1 MLLQNIN
8 KKLIF
13 KILGVFF
20 MVVGIIG
27 IFLPIFPTTP
37 FVLLSAYLFFNSSP
51 RLFMILIKNRLVGL
65 PLYTFVTYKSISLRS
80 KLIGVLFLWTSGTVS
95 MFFIDLFYVKLVMF
109 IVFAAVTFHIFS
121 FRNLTDAEKKQASK
135 NYNRRFRNKRKCSK
149 QASEK

>member
-1 MLLQNIN
+1 MN
-8 KKLIF
+8 KKVVF
-13 KILGVFF
+13 KVLGIFF

-27 IFLPIFPTTP
+27 IFLPVFPTTP

-80 KLIGVLFLWTSGTVS
+80 KFIGVLFLWISGTVS

-109 IVFAAVTFHIFS
+109 LVFIAVTFHIFS
-121 FRNLTDAEKKQASK
+121 FRNLTDEEKKQAAR
-135 NYNRRFRNKRKCSK
+135 NYNKRFRSKRKYRK
-149 QASEK
+149 

>member
-1 MLLQNIN
+1 MQLKNFN

-51 RLFMILIKNRLVGL
+51 RLFMILINNRLVGL

-109 IVFAAVTFHIFS
+109 IVFTAVTFHILS
-121 FRNLTDAEKKQASK
+121 FRNLTDEEKKQACE
-135 NYNRRFRNKRKCSK
+135 NYKKRFRKKRKCK
-149 QASEK
+149 K

>member
-1 MLLQNIN
+1 MQLKNFN

-37 FVLLSAYLFFNSSP
+37 FVLLAAYLFFNSSP
-51 RLFMILIKNRLVGL
+51 RLFMILINNRLVGL

-95 MFFIDLFYVKLVMF
+95 MFFIDFFYVKLVMF
-109 IVFAAVTFHIFS
+109 IVFTAVTFHIFS
-121 FRNLTDAEKKQASK
+121 FRNLTDEEKKQSSE
-135 NYNRRFRNKRKCSK
+135 NYKRRFRNKRKYK
-149 QASEK
+149 K